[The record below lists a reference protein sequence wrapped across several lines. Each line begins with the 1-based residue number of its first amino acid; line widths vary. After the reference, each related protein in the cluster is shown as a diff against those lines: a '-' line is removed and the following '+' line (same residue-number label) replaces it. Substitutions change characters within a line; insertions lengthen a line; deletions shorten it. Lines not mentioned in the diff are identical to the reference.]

1 MTGTRTKKLRVRWVW
16 IKVACH
22 WSKWHG
28 KDSDWTEIKR
38 ERNVNNWAPKMVSMT
53 IGGCWDGWQIFMILY
68 AQIWKYWNANI
79 KAEARGEMKSPYKE
93 ILVARRSKTDRVESR
108 QKSGIERQRKT
119 ERKQSRFEGKM
130 YKWAR
135 KRAESISKD
144 EGVTFRHTPPVIY
157 LAEEITKNGRKASRY
172 TPGRKISMH
181 TKPVKQKNQ
190 NAQNNWNF

>member
-1 MTGTRTKKLRVRWVW
+1 
-16 IKVACH
+16 
-22 WSKWHG
+22 
-28 KDSDWTEIKR
+28 
-38 ERNVNNWAPKMVSMT
+38 MT
-53 IGGCWDGWQIFMILY
+53 IGGCWDGKWNFMLLY
-68 AQIWKYWNANI
+68 AQIWKYWNANV

-119 ERKQSRFEGKM
+119 ERKQSCFEGKM

-135 KRAESISKD
+135 KRAESISEV

-181 TKPVKQKNQ
+181 TKTCKTEKSKHTKIETSNHKVTSTTLYHLLDKTSQCFLVIYIYSYKWSYGELSIQ
-190 NAQNNWNF
+190 SIQ